1 MTCDDAFIDTN
12 MKPNSSI
19 LIVVA
24 RQTELAQKA
33 LAIEKKHLNY
43 PGRRDVKTLIQI
55 VAQLSFRLPRYR
67 PVLADRMGNMPMLQ
81 HIPMTPVPGRAG
93 RLGLVCALAV
103 SVLWP
108 CIGTT
113 GELAWGAV
121 ATPLRIVN
129 LNPFQFLYG
138 VPGSLGARVMAP
150 GSSEVIASMDL
161 ASHLVEASS
170 GAERVLI
177 DGETHRQGLALR
189 HGFGE
194 GWEYLFEVSA
204 LSHRAGRLDGFI
216 ETWHDV
222 FHLPQGDRDR
232 TPRDRLALVYANG
245 GRTYYDIGESVSS
258 LGDISLGLGYAVPH
272 WPLQN
277 DGLAIRGSVKLPT
290 GDESALTGSGGYSAS
305 LWAETSGALPG
316 STDSRSWLY
325 SASLGALAGEA
336 PSGLSDIGGRFV
348 AFGHLG
354 VTWRP
359 LNHLSLTVQLD
370 AHSSPYGTSDVAP
383 LADPGVMLGL
393 GGALRLSEQATLE
406 IAVTEDDGLHR
417 GAPDIGLHTAIRWR
431 P

>member
-1 MTCDDAFIDTN
+1 M
-12 MKPNSSI
+12 
-19 LIVVA
+19 
-24 RQTELAQKA
+24 
-33 LAIEKKHLNY
+33 
-43 PGRRDVKTLIQI
+43 
-55 VAQLSFRLPRYR
+55 PR
-67 PVLADRMGNMPMLQ
+67 
-81 HIPMTPVPGRAG
+81 HIPMRPAPGWAG
-93 RLGLVCALAV
+93 RLGLVCALAF
-103 SVLWP
+103 SVLCP
-108 CIGTT
+108 GAAATAD
-113 GELAWGAV
+113 EAAWGAV

-129 LNPFQFLYG
+129 LNPFQLLYG
-138 VPGSLGARVMAP
+138 IPGSLGARVMAP
-150 GSSEVIASMDL
+150 GSSEVIASMDM

-232 TPRDRLALVYANG
+232 TPRDRLALFYANG

-258 LGDISLGLGYAVPH
+258 LGDISLGVGYAVPH
-272 WPLQN
+272 WPLSN

-290 GDESALTGSGGYSAS
+290 GDESALAGSGGYSAS

-336 PSGLSDIGGRFV
+336 PSGLSDLGGHFI

-370 AHSSPYGTSDVAP
+370 AHSSPYGASDVAP
-383 LADPGVMLGL
+383 LADPGVMIGL

-417 GAPDIGLHTAIRWR
+417 GAPDIGLHAAIRWR

>member
-1 MTCDDAFIDTN
+1 
-12 MKPNSSI
+12 
-19 LIVVA
+19 
-24 RQTELAQKA
+24 
-33 LAIEKKHLNY
+33 
-43 PGRRDVKTLIQI
+43 
-55 VAQLSFRLPRYR
+55 
-67 PVLADRMGNMPMLQ
+67 MGNMPMLH

-93 RLGLVCALAV
+93 WLGLACALAF
-103 SVLWP
+103 SVLFP
-108 CIGTT
+108 GAAATD
-113 GELAWGAV
+113 ELAWGAV

-129 LNPFQFLYG
+129 LNPFHLLYG
-138 VPGSLGARVMAP
+138 VPGSLGARVMTP
-150 GSSEVIASMDL
+150 GSSELIASMDM

-189 HGFGE
+189 HGFGD

-232 TPRDRLALVYANG
+232 APRDRLALFYANG
-245 GRTYYDIGESVSS
+245 GRTYYDIGQSVSS
-258 LGDISLGLGYAVPH
+258 LGDISLGVGYAVPH
-272 WPLQN
+272 WPLSN
-277 DGLAIRGSVKLPT
+277 DGLAIRVSVKLPT
-290 GDESALTGSGGYSAS
+290 GDESALAGSGGYSAS

-316 STDSRSWLY
+316 FADSRSWLY

-336 PSGLSDIGGRFV
+336 PSGLSDLGGRFV

-359 LNHLSLTVQLD
+359 LNYLSLTVQLD
-370 AHSSPYGTSDVAP
+370 AHSSPYGASDVAP
-383 LADPGVMLGL
+383 LSDPGVMIGL
-393 GGALRLSEQATLE
+393 GGALRLSEQVTLE

-417 GAPDIGLHTAIRWR
+417 GAPDMGLHAAIRWR

>member
-1 MTCDDAFIDTN
+1 MRQGLGPPSMSLHRESGPYLPIAWGNTPVRRRIP
-12 MKPNSSI
+12 MKP
-19 LIVVA
+19 A
-24 RQTELAQKA
+24 
-33 LAIEKKHLNY
+33 
-43 PGRRDVKTLIQI
+43 
-55 VAQLSFRLPRYR
+55 
-67 PVLADRMGNMPMLQ
+67 
-81 HIPMTPVPGRAG
+81 PGRAG
-93 RLGLVCALAV
+93 RLGLVCALAF
-103 SVLWP
+103 SILWP
-108 CIGTT
+108 GAGSA
-113 GELAWGAV
+113 GELAWGAI

-129 LNPFQFLYG
+129 LNPFQLLYG

-150 GSSEVIASMDL
+150 GTSEVIASMDM

-204 LSHRAGRLDGFI
+204 LSHHAGRLDGFI

-232 TPRDRLALVYANG
+232 TPRDRLALVYTNG
-245 GRTYYDIGESVSS
+245 GRTYYDIGQSVSS

-272 WPLQN
+272 WPLSN
-277 DGLAIRGSVKLPT
+277 DGLAIRVSVKLPT
-290 GDESALTGSGGYSAS
+290 GDESALAGSGGYSAS

-316 STDSRSWLY
+316 FADSRSWLY

-336 PSGLSDIGGRFV
+336 PSGLSDLGGRFV

-359 LNHLSLTVQLD
+359 LNYLSLTVQLD
-370 AHSSPYGTSDVAP
+370 AHSSPYGASDVAP
-383 LADPGVMLGL
+383 LSDPGVMIGL
-393 GGALRLSEQATLE
+393 GGALRLSEQVTLE

-417 GAPDIGLHTAIRWR
+417 GAPDMGLHAAIRWR